1 MYNNKN
7 QADPEVEKKVK
18 NAHTLKT
25 APHRESG
32 RYVETVE
39 KSLTQI
45 RNTSPRQSSGAP
57 HNYARK
63 EIQDSPSTDRPLAGV
78 MWAPRPS
85 TVFPNMK

>member
-57 HNYARK
+57 HNYAQKKFRTP
-63 EIQDSPSTDRPLAGV
+63 QAQTGNC
-78 MWAPRPS
+78 PRYRARGAS
-85 TVFPNMK
+85 S

>member
-45 RNTSPRQSSGAP
+45 RNTSPEQSS
-57 HNYARK
+57 
-63 EIQDSPSTDRPLAGV
+63 
-78 MWAPRPS
+78 
-85 TVFPNMK
+85 

>member
-7 QADPEVEKKVK
+7 QADPEIEKKVK

-63 EIQDSPSTDRPLAGV
+63 EIQDSPSTDRQLAGA
-78 MWAPRPS
+78 M
-85 TVFPNMK
+85 